1 MALGLYYRPIDVVDM
16 QDETIYNEQ
25 LKGNIA
31 LLTKEVEAHP
41 DTQFMFFYPAYS
53 MLWWDGVYRTGERD
67 AYIYCEKEM
76 TKALLQYDNVRIFC
90 FQNEPDVIT
99 ELNNYMDSIHFS
111 PEINRLMLDQMIAGE
126 YEMNLDN
133 YEQVL
138 DGVKEFTDKIVNE
151 LIVPYE
157 EEDMLTYEIR

>member
-1 MALGLYYRPIDVVDM
+1 M
-16 QDETIYNEQ
+16 
-25 LKGNIA
+25 
-31 LLTKEVEAHP
+31 
-41 DTQFMFFYPAYS
+41 
-53 MLWWDGVYRTGERD
+53 
-67 AYIYCEKEM
+67 
-76 TKALLQYDNVRIFC
+76 RIFC